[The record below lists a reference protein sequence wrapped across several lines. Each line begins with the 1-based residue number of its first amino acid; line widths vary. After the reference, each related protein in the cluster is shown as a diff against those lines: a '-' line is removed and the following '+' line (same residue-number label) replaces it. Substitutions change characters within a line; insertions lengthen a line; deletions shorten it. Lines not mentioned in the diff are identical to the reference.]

1 MKKLQTLMNE
11 IATWSDA
18 TFGSRQRNPAILHHL
33 EKEVKELIAE
43 FYNDPPTLPGDR
55 YYEKLD
61 KVAMEYAD
69 CFMLLFDSAAHFG
82 YTAEDIFT
90 LISKK
95 LSINK
100 SRKWGK
106 PTELGVVHHV
116 KE

>member
-1 MKKLQTLMNE
+1 
-11 IATWSDA
+11 
-18 TFGSRQRNPAILHHL
+18 
-33 EKEVKELIAE
+33 
-43 FYNDPPTLPGDR
+43 
-55 YYEKLD
+55 
-61 KVAMEYAD
+61 MEYAD